1 MNKYRPETKVQKK
14 ERLTAAAAATAEG
27 KKVDAGKKPIFV
39 KYGINHITALVEA
52 KKAQL
57 VVIANDVDPIEVR
70 SCMMLFECVVCDVS
84 DAFLTSVCSCM
95 PIPGCAAAFLTC
107 LSFDATHLPF
117 LSL

>member
-1 MNKYRPETKVQKK
+1 MQKK

-27 KKVDAGKKPIFV
+27 KKVDAGKKPIVV

-70 SCMMLFECVVCDVS
+70 LFFFLRSVSIDDVCLMY
-84 DAFLTSVCSCM
+84 A
-95 PIPGCAAAFLTC
+95 
-107 LSFDATHLPF
+107 
-117 LSL
+117 